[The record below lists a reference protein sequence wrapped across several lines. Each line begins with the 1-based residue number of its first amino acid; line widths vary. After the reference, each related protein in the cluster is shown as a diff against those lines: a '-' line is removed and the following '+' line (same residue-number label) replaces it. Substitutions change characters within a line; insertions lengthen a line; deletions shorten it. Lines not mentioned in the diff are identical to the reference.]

1 MNVRRGAP
9 WTLLARSQA
18 DRFAPRPPHLKRTS
32 AGVPFA
38 HKPPELFHVKPCG
51 SVKKVV
57 ELASG
62 GLPIMRL
69 GPLLKHETGARMRDG
84 RPQVGEGFKADS
96 EKLGP
101 KLGEVRASGPTG
113 LQRRVEAARALER
126 ARVEAERV
134 GAVRAFNAW
143 TPEDVVKAGARVIEA
158 ALDKVEAG
166 PSPPPRSGEGAVS
179 PCRPSPL
186 GKRGRGRPMKEGP
199 VSRATAFRRRKRE
212 AAGK

>member
-1 MNVRRGAP
+1 
-9 WTLLARSQA
+9 
-18 DRFAPRPPHLKRTS
+18 
-32 AGVPFA
+32 
-38 HKPPELFHVKPCG
+38 
-51 SVKKVV
+51 
-57 ELASG
+57 
-62 GLPIMRL
+62 MRL
-69 GPLLKHETGARMRDG
+69 GPLLKHETGARMMDW

-96 EKLGP
+96 DKLGP

-158 ALDKVEAG
+158 AIDKVELADPPATPGRQGRAKGGAG
-166 PSPPPRSGEGAVS
+166 VDPHVAGEPVPPQAFIEVAGTREASLAGA
-179 PCRPSPL
+179 
-186 GKRGRGRPMKEGP
+186 KRRRGRPRKEGP

-212 AAGK
+212 EAGKR